1 MMKPFRSTISLDDA
15 LAIVR
20 DAIVPIARTERV
32 TIEAAHGRVLAATI
46 AATADVPSFTRSA
59 MDGYAVIAADTQGAS
74 RDHAV
79 TLTLTG
85 RLYAGDAADGSAAI
99 TSGVCM
105 EIATGA
111 PLPAGADAVVMV
123 EDTSIGTPT
132 PDASSTPNA
141 SAQGANTRKEGR
153 VATHATHAT
162 HETHAQGTI
171 DVFASVRAGQHVVRR
186 AADMRQGDTVL
197 HAGVTLEPSR
207 IGALAAIGIAEVEV
221 FAKPVVAI
229 LPTGNELVAPGQP
242 LPPGHVYDMNRYTL
256 GALVERHGG
265 IARQLPTVIDT
276 PEAVRNALEAIDG
289 SNSDSRPSRAFVGTM
304 DGAAVEMAAPVD
316 LLIFCG
322 GSSVG
327 ERDLVIDALRE
338 QGEVLFHGIAV
349 KPGKPTAFARLG
361 STLVLGMPGNPTSCL
376 SNAYVLM
383 IPLLRALARL
393 QPARPTVVRAPLSQR
408 VTSPRDRLQFLPVRI
423 EDGQAT
429 PTFKGSGEITS
440 LSQADGYITIPL
452 GEDVVEAGTPVDV
465 TLY

>member
-1 MMKPFRSTISLDDA
+1 MMKPFRSTIPLDDA
-15 LAIVR
+15 LTIVR

-32 TIEAAHGRVLAATI
+32 TIEAAHGRVLAETI
-46 AATADVPSFTRSA
+46 TAAADVPAFTRSA
-59 MDGYAVIAADTQGAS
+59 MDGYAVIAANTQGAA
-74 RDHAV
+74 RETPV
-79 TLTLTG
+79 TLTLAG
-85 RLYAGDAADGSAAI
+85 RLYAGDTSDGDAAI

-123 EDTSIGTPT
+123 EDTAIADGGI
-132 PDASSTPNA
+132 
-141 SAQGANTRKEGR
+141 Q
-153 VATHATHAT
+153 
-162 HETHAQGTI
+162 
-171 DVFASVRAGQHVVRR
+171 VFASVRPGQHVVRR
-186 AADMRQGDTVL
+186 AADMRQGDVVL
-197 HAGVTLEPSR
+197 EPGVTLEPSR

-229 LPTGNELVAPGQP
+229 LPTGNELVTPGQP

-256 GALVERHGG
+256 AALVERHGG
-265 IARQLPTVIDT
+265 VARQLPAVIDT
-276 PEAVRNALEAIDG
+276 PEAVRESLDALEA
-289 SNSDSRPSRAFVGTM
+289 T
-304 DGAAVEMAAPVD
+304 VE

-338 QGEVLFHGIAV
+338 KGDVLFHGIAV
-349 KPGKPTAFARLG
+349 KPGKPTAFARIG

-383 IPLLRALARL
+383 IPLLRAIARL
-393 QPARPTVVRAPLSQR
+393 QAARPTVVRAPLSQR
-408 VTSPRDRLQFLPVRI
+408 VTSPRDRLQFLPVRL
-423 EDGQAT
+423 EDGKAM

>member
-1 MMKPFRSTISLDDA
+1 MMKPFRSTIPLEDA

-32 TIEAAHGRVLAATI
+32 PIEAAHGRVLAATI
-46 AATADVPSFTRSA
+46 AATADVPAFTRSA
-59 MDGYAVIAADTQGAS
+59 MDGYAVIAADTQNAS
-74 RDHAV
+74 RDRAV
-79 TLTLTG
+79 TLKLAG
-85 RLYAGDAADGSAAI
+85 RLYAGDTSDRGDTI

-111 PLPAGADAVVMV
+111 PLPGGADAVVMV
-123 EDTSIGTPT
+123 EDTPI
-132 PDASSTPNA
+132 AA
-141 SAQGANTRKEGR
+141 SAE
-153 VATHATHAT
+153 
-162 HETHAQGTI
+162 I
-171 DVFASVRAGQHVVRR
+171 DVFAAVRQGQHVVRR
-186 AADMRQGDTVL
+186 AADMRQGDVVL
-197 HAGVTLEPSR
+197 QPGVTLEPSR
-207 IGALAAIGIAEVEV
+207 VGALAAIGIAEVEV

-229 LPTGNELVAPGQP
+229 LPTGNELVTPGKP

-265 IARQLPTVIDT
+265 VARQLPAVIDT
-276 PEAVRNALEAIDG
+276 PEAVREALDSVNGSGSGRG
-289 SNSDSRPSRAFVGTM
+289 SNSST
-304 DGAAVEMAAPVD
+304 PVD

-338 QGEVLFHGIAV
+338 KGEVLFHGIAV
-349 KPGKPTAFARLG
+349 KPGKPTAFARIG
-361 STLVLGMPGNPTSCL
+361 TTTLVLGMPGNPTSCL

-383 IPLLRALARL
+383 IPLLRAIARL
-393 QPARPTVVRAPLSQR
+393 PAARPTVVRAPLSQR
-408 VTSPRDRLQFLPVRI
+408 VTSPRDRLQFLPVRL
-423 EDGQAT
+423 EDGKAM

-452 GEDVVEAGTPVDV
+452 ETDVVEAGTPVDV

>member
-1 MMKPFRSTISLDDA
+1 MMKPFRSTISLDEA
-15 LAIVR
+15 LTIVR

-32 TIEAAHGRVLAATI
+32 AIEAAHGRVLAETI
-46 AATADVPSFTRSA
+46 TARADVPSFTRSA

-74 RDHAV
+74 RGRSV

-85 RLYAGDAADGSAAI
+85 RLYAGDTSDGDAAI

-111 PLPAGADAVVMV
+111 PLPSGADAVVMV
-123 EDTSIGTPT
+123 EDTAISE
-132 PDASSTPNA
+132 NE
-141 SAQGANTRKEGR
+141 GA
-153 VATHATHAT
+153 
-162 HETHAQGTI
+162 I
-171 DVFASVRAGQHVVRR
+171 DVFASVRQGQHVVRR
-186 AADMRQGDTVL
+186 AADMRQGDVVL
-197 HAGVTLEPSR
+197 TPGVTLEPSR

-221 FAKPVVAI
+221 FAKPVVGI
-229 LPTGNELVAPGQP
+229 LPTGNELVTPGQP

-256 GALVERHGG
+256 AALVERHGG
-265 IARQLPTVIDT
+265 VARQLPTAIDT
-276 PEAVRNALEAIDG
+276 PEAVRESLEAVTVNGIK
-289 SNSDSRPSRAFVGTM
+289 SRNAP
-304 DGAAVEMAAPVD
+304 PVD

-338 QGEVLFHGIAV
+338 KGDVLFHGIAV

-361 STLVLGMPGNPTSCL
+361 AALVLGMPGNPTSCL

-393 QPARPTVVRAPLSQR
+393 QPARPTIVRAPLSQR
-408 VTSPRDRLQFLPVRI
+408 VTSPRDRLQFLPVRL
-423 EDGQAT
+423 ENGQAE

-440 LSQADGYITIPL
+440 LSRADGYISIPL

>member
-1 MMKPFRSTISLDDA
+1 MMKPFRSTIPLEDA

-32 TIEAAHGRVLAATI
+32 PIEAAHGRVLAATI
-46 AATADVPSFTRSA
+46 AATADVPAFTRSA
-59 MDGYAVIAADTQGAS
+59 MDGYAVIAADTQNAS
-74 RDHAV
+74 RDRAV
-79 TLTLTG
+79 TLKLAG
-85 RLYAGDAADGSAAI
+85 RLYAGDTSDRGDTI

-111 PLPAGADAVVMV
+111 PLPGGADAVVMV
-123 EDTSIGTPT
+123 EDTSI
-132 PDASSTPNA
+132 AA
-141 SAQGANTRKEGR
+141 SAE
-153 VATHATHAT
+153 
-162 HETHAQGTI
+162 I
-171 DVFASVRAGQHVVRR
+171 DVFAAVRQGQHVVRR
-186 AADMRQGDTVL
+186 AADMRQGDVVL
-197 HAGVTLEPSR
+197 QPGVTLEPSR
-207 IGALAAIGIAEVEV
+207 VGALAAIGIAEVEV

-229 LPTGNELVAPGQP
+229 LPTGNELVTPGKP

-265 IARQLPTVIDT
+265 VARQLPAVIDT
-276 PEAVRNALEAIDG
+276 PEAVREALDSVNGSGSGSE
-289 SNSDSRPSRAFVGTM
+289 SNSS
-304 DGAAVEMAAPVD
+304 APVD

-338 QGEVLFHGIAV
+338 KGEVLFHGIAV
-349 KPGKPTAFARLG
+349 KPGKPTAFARIG
-361 STLVLGMPGNPTSCL
+361 ATTLVLGMPGNPTSCL

-383 IPLLRALARL
+383 IPLLRAIARL
-393 QPARPTVVRAPLSQR
+393 PAARPTVVRAPLSQR

-423 EDGQAT
+423 EDGKAM

-452 GEDVVEAGTPVDV
+452 ETDVVEAGTPVDV

>member
-1 MMKPFRSTISLDDA
+1 MMKPFRSTIPLDDA

-20 DAIVPIARTERV
+20 EAIAPIARTERIPID
-32 TIEAAHGRVLAATI
+32 TAHGRVLAETI
-46 AATADVPSFTRSA
+46 TATADVPSFTRSA

-74 RDHAV
+74 RDRAI

-85 RLYAGDAADGSAAI
+85 RLYAGDTSDSGATI

-111 PLPAGADAVVMV
+111 PLPTGADAVVMV
-123 EDTSIGTPT
+123 EDTALATAT
-132 PDASSTPNA
+132 ATAPN
-141 SAQGANTRKEGR
+141 G
-153 VATHATHAT
+153 
-162 HETHAQGTI
+162 I
-171 DVFASVRAGQHVVRR
+171 DVFASVRQGQHVVRR
-186 AADMRQGDTVL
+186 AADMHQGDIVL
-197 HAGVTLEPSR
+197 HPDITLEPSR

-221 FAKPVVAI
+221 FAKPIVAI
-229 LPTGNELVAPGQP
+229 LPTGNELVMPGQP

-256 GALVERHGG
+256 GALVDRHGG
-265 IARQLPTVIDT
+265 IARQLPAVIDT
-276 PEAVRNALEAIDG
+276 PEAVRESLEAVNG
-289 SNSDSRPSRAFVGTM
+289 SN
-304 DGAAVEMAAPVD
+304 APVD

-338 QGEVLFHGIAV
+338 KGDVLFHGIAV

-383 IPLLRALARL
+383 IPLLRAIARL
-393 QPARPTVVRAPLSQR
+393 PPARPTIVRAPLSQR
-408 VTSPRDRLQFLPVRI
+408 VTSPRDRLQFLPVRL
-423 EDGQAT
+423 EDGQAA

-440 LSQADGYITIPL
+440 LSRADGYITIPL
-452 GEDVVEAGTPVDV
+452 GEDVVEAGTSVDV

>member
-1 MMKPFRSTISLDDA
+1 MMKPFRSTIPLDEA
-15 LAIVR
+15 LALAHE
-20 DAIVPIARTERV
+20 AIVPIARTERV
-32 TIEAAHGRVLAATI
+32 PIEAAHGRVLAATI
-46 AATADVPSFTRSA
+46 TAAADVPSFTRSA
-59 MDGYAVIAADTQGAS
+59 MDGYAVIAADTQNAA
-74 RDHAV
+74 RDRPIA
-79 TLTLTG
+79 LTLAG
-85 RLYAGDAADGSAAI
+85 RLYAGDTSDAGAAI

-123 EDTSIGTPT
+123 EDTSIAAT
-132 PDASSTPNA
+132 
-141 SAQGANTRKEGR
+141 GA
-153 VATHATHAT
+153 
-162 HETHAQGTI
+162 I
-171 DVFASVRAGQHVVRR
+171 DIFASVRPGQHVVRR
-186 AADMRQGDTVL
+186 AADMRQGDVVL
-197 HAGVTLEPSR
+197 HPGVTLEPSR
-207 IGALAAIGIAEVEV
+207 IGALAAIGIAAVEV

-256 GALVERHGG
+256 GALVDRHGG

-276 PEAVRNALEAIDG
+276 PEAVRESLEALNG
-289 SNSDSRPSRAFVGTM
+289 SNSQGSFTGTM
-304 DGAAVEMAAPVD
+304 DGASVETAPPVD

-338 QGEVLFHGIAV
+338 KGEVLFHGIAV

-376 SNAYVLM
+376 SNAYILM

-393 QPARPTVVRAPLSQR
+393 QPMRPTVVRAPLSQR
-408 VTSPRDRLQFLPVRI
+408 VTSPRDRLQFLPVRL
-423 EDGQAT
+423 EDGRAT

-452 GEDVVEAGTPVDV
+452 GTEALEAGTAVDV

>member
-1 MMKPFRSTISLDDA
+1 MMKPFRSTIPLDEA

-32 TIEAAHGRVLAATI
+32 PIDAAHGRVLAATI

-74 RDHAV
+74 RDRPIA
-79 TLTLTG
+79 LTLTG
-85 RLYAGDAADGSAAI
+85 RLYAGDASDGGAAI

-123 EDTSIGTPT
+123 EDTALATRAT
-132 PDASSTPNA
+132 
-141 SAQGANTRKEGR
+141 SATSATSGAKDVNKANGANG
-153 VATHATHAT
+153 A
-162 HETHAQGTI
+162 I
-171 DVFASVRAGQHVVRR
+171 DVFASVRTGQHVVRR
-186 AADMRQGDTVL
+186 AADMRQGDVVL
-197 HAGVTLEPSR
+197 HPGTTLEPSR
-207 IGALAAIGIAEVEV
+207 VGALAAMGIAEVDV

-229 LPTGNELVAPGQP
+229 VPTGNELVAPGQP

-276 PEAVRNALEAIDG
+276 PEAVRDALDAVNG
-289 SNSDSRPSRAFVGTM
+289 SNSRHSPAFAGTM
-304 DGAAVEMAAPVD
+304 DGVAVETSPPVD
-316 LLIFCG
+316 LLIVCG

-423 EDGQAT
+423 ENGQAT

-452 GEDVVEAGTPVDV
+452 GEDAVEAGTPVDV
-465 TLY
+465 ILY

>member
-1 MMKPFRSTISLDDA
+1 MMKPFRSTIPLDDA
-15 LAIVR
+15 LTIVR
-20 DAIVPIARTERV
+20 EAIVPIARTERV
-32 TIEAAHGRVLAATI
+32 PIEAAHGRVLAETI
-46 AATADVPSFTRSA
+46 TAAADVPSFTRSA
-59 MDGYAVIAADTQGAS
+59 MDGYAVIAADTQNAS
-74 RDHAV
+74 RNHAI
-79 TLTLTG
+79 TLTLAG
-85 RLYAGDAADGSAAI
+85 RLYAGDTSDGNAAI

-123 EDTSIGTPT
+123 EETAIASNASG
-132 PDASSTPNA
+132 ASSASNA
-141 SAQGANTRKEGR
+141 A
-153 VATHATHAT
+153 
-162 HETHAQGTI
+162 I
-171 DVFASVRAGQHVVRR
+171 DVFASVRPGQHVVR
-186 AADMRQGDTVL
+186 AGADMRQGNVVL
-197 HAGVTLEPSR
+197 EPGVALEPSR

-229 LPTGNELVAPGQP
+229 LPTGNELVTPGKP

-265 IARQLPTVIDT
+265 VARQLPAVIDT
-276 PEAVRNALEAIDG
+276 PEAVRDALESVNG
-289 SNSDSRPSRAFVGTM
+289 SNRNNTRTST
-304 DGAAVEMAAPVD
+304 APVD

-338 QGEVLFHGIAV
+338 KGEVLFHGIAV
-349 KPGKPTAFARLG
+349 KPGKPTAFARIG

-383 IPLLRALARL
+383 IPLLREIARL
-393 QPARPTVVRAPLSQR
+393 PAARPTVVRAPLSQR
-408 VTSPRDRLQFLPVRI
+408 VTSPKDRLQFLPVRL
-423 EDGQAT
+423 EDGQAM

-440 LSQADGYITIPL
+440 LSQADGYITIPI
-452 GEDVVEAGTPVDV
+452 ETDAIEAGTPVDV

>member
-1 MMKPFRSTISLDDA
+1 MMKPFRSTIPLDEA
-15 LAIVR
+15 LAIVH
-20 DAIVPIARTERV
+20 DAIVPIARTER
-32 TIEAAHGRVLAATI
+32 IAIDAAHGRVLAATI

-59 MDGYAVIAADTQGAS
+59 MDGYAVIAADTQAAS
-74 RDHAV
+74 RERPI

-85 RLYAGDAADGSAAI
+85 RLYAGDTSDGGAAI

-123 EDTSIGTPT
+123 EDTALATSPTMTGGT
-132 PDASSTPNA
+132 
-141 SAQGANTRKEGR
+141 SAPVTSGA
-153 VATHATHAT
+153 
-162 HETHAQGTI
+162 I
-171 DVFASVRAGQHVVRR
+171 DVFASVRQGQHVVRR
-186 AADMRQGDTVL
+186 AADMRQGDIVL
-197 HAGVTLEPSR
+197 HPGVTLEPSR
-207 IGALAAIGIAEVEV
+207 IGALAAMGIAEVEV

-229 LPTGNELVAPGQP
+229 LPTGNELVTPGKP

-256 GALVERHGG
+256 AALVERHGG
-265 IARQLPTVIDT
+265 IARQLPTVVDT
-276 PEAVRNALEAIDG
+276 PEAVRESLEATNG
-289 SNSDSRPSRAFVGTM
+289 SNSADRA
-304 DGAAVEMAAPVD
+304 D
-316 LLIFCG
+316 LLIVCG

-338 QGEVLFHGIAV
+338 KGEVLFHGIAV

-361 STLVLGMPGNPTSCL
+361 SMIVLGMPGNPTSCL

-383 IPLLRALARL
+383 IPLLRSLARL

-408 VTSPRDRLQFLPVRI
+408 VTSPRDRLQFLPVRL
-423 EDGQAT
+423 EGGQAA

-452 GEDVVEAGTPVDV
+452 GIDAIEAGTAVDV

>member
-1 MMKPFRSTISLDDA
+1 MMKPFRSTIPLDDA

-20 DAIVPIARTERV
+20 EAIVPIARTERV
-32 TIEAAHGRVLAATI
+32 PIEAAHGRVLAETI
-46 AATADVPSFTRSA
+46 TAAADVPSFTRSA

-74 RDHAV
+74 RDRAV
-79 TLTLTG
+79 TLKLTG
-85 RLYAGDAADGSAAI
+85 RLYAGDTSESGAGI

-111 PLPAGADAVVMV
+111 PLPTGADAVVMV
-123 EDTSIGTPT
+123 E
-132 PDASSTPNA
+132 
-141 SAQGANTRKEGR
+141 
-153 VATHATHAT
+153 
-162 HETHAQGTI
+162 ETAISGDRI
-171 DVFASVRAGQHVVRR
+171 EVFASVRQGQHVVRR
-186 AADMRQGDTVL
+186 AADMRQGDVVL
-197 HAGVTLEPSR
+197 QPGVTLEPSR
-207 IGALAAIGIAEVEV
+207 VGALAAIGIAEVEV
-221 FAKPVVAI
+221 FVKPVVAI
-229 LPTGNELVAPGQP
+229 LPTGNELVTPGQP

-265 IARQLPTVIDT
+265 VARQLPTVIDT
-276 PEAVRNALEAIDG
+276 PEAVRESLTSLGSANG
-289 SNSDSRPSRAFVGTM
+289 SNS
-304 DGAAVEMAAPVD
+304 PVD

-338 QGEVLFHGIAV
+338 KGDVLFHGIAV

-383 IPLLRALARL
+383 IPLLRAIARL
-393 QPARPTVVRAPLSQR
+393 PAARPTIVRAPLSQR
-408 VTSPRDRLQFLPVRI
+408 VTSPRDRLQFLPVRL
-423 EDGQAT
+423 ENGQAQ

-440 LSQADGYITIPL
+440 LSRADGYITIPL
-452 GEDVVEAGTPVDV
+452 GTEAIEAGTPVDV

>member
-15 LAIVR
+15 LTIVR

-32 TIEAAHGRVLAATI
+32 AIEAAHGRVLAETI
-46 AATADVPSFTRSA
+46 TARADVPSFTRSA

-74 RDHAV
+74 REHPV

-85 RLYAGDAADGSAAI
+85 RLYAGDTSEGGAGI

-111 PLPAGADAVVMV
+111 PLPSGADAVVMV
-123 EDTSIGTPT
+123 EETAI
-132 PDASSTPNA
+132 A
-141 SAQGANTRKEGR
+141 SATNSIE
-153 VATHATHAT
+153 
-162 HETHAQGTI
+162 
-171 DVFASVRAGQHVVRR
+171 VFAAVRQGQHVVRR
-186 AADMRQGDTVL
+186 AADMRQGDIVIQP
-197 HAGVTLEPSR
+197 GVTLEPSR
-207 IGALAAIGIAEVEV
+207 VGALAAIGIAEVEV

-256 GALVERHGG
+256 AALIERHGG
-265 IARQLPTVIDT
+265 VARQLPTVMDT
-276 PEAVRNALEAIDG
+276 PEAVRESLEMVNVNG
-289 SNSDSRPSRAFVGTM
+289 SN
-304 DGAAVEMAAPVD
+304 APADAVD

-338 QGEVLFHGIAV
+338 KGDVLFHGIAV
-349 KPGKPTAFARLG
+349 KPGKPTAFARLGSG

-393 QPARPTVVRAPLSQR
+393 QPDRPTIVRAPLSQR
-408 VTSPRDRLQFLPVRI
+408 VTSPRDRLQFLPVRL
-423 EDGQAT
+423 ENGRAE

-440 LSQADGYITIPL
+440 LSRADGYITIPL
-452 GEDVVEAGTPVDV
+452 GEDAVEAGTAVDV

>member
-1 MMKPFRSTISLDDA
+1 MMKPFRSTIPLDDA
-15 LAIVR
+15 LTIVR
-20 DAIVPIARTERV
+20 EAIVPIARTERIP
-32 TIEAAHGRVLAATI
+32 IEAAHGRVLAETI
-46 AATADVPSFTRSA
+46 TATADVPAFTRSA
-59 MDGYAVIAADTQGAS
+59 MDGYAVIAADTQGAA
-74 RDHAV
+74 RDRAI
-79 TLTLTG
+79 TLKLAG
-85 RLYAGDAADGSAAI
+85 RLYAGDTSDSGATI

-123 EDTSIGTPT
+123 EDTAISTPT
-132 PDASSTPNA
+132 STD
-141 SAQGANTRKEGR
+141 G
-153 VATHATHAT
+153 
-162 HETHAQGTI
+162 I
-171 DVFASVRAGQHVVRR
+171 DVFASVRQGQHVVRR
-186 AADMRQGDTVL
+186 AADMHQGDIVL
-197 HAGVTLEPSR
+197 QPGATLEPSR

-229 LPTGNELVAPGQP
+229 LPTGNELVKPGQP

-256 GALVERHGG
+256 GALVDRHGG
-265 IARQLPTVIDT
+265 MAQQLPTVMDT
-276 PEAVRNALEAIDG
+276 PEAVREALEAVNG
-289 SNSDSRPSRAFVGTM
+289 SDSPVA
-304 DGAAVEMAAPVD
+304 VD

-338 QGEVLFHGIAV
+338 KGDVLFHGIAV

-383 IPLLRALARL
+383 IPLLRALAHL
-393 QPARPTVVRAPLSQR
+393 QPARPTIVRAPLSQR
-408 VTSPRDRLQFLPVRI
+408 VTSPRDRLQFLPVRL
-423 EDGQAT
+423 EQGQAT

-452 GEDVVEAGTPVDV
+452 GEDAVEAGTPVDV
-465 TLY
+465 ILY

>member
-1 MMKPFRSTISLDDA
+1 MMKPFHSTISLDDA
-15 LAIVR
+15 LTIVR
-20 DAIVPIARTERV
+20 DAIVPIARTERIA
-32 TIEAAHGRVLAATI
+32 IEAAHGRVLAETI
-46 AATADVPSFTRSA
+46 TARADVPSFTRSA

-74 RDHAV
+74 REHPA

-85 RLYAGDAADGSAAI
+85 RLYAGDTSDGDAAI

-111 PLPAGADAVVMV
+111 PLPSGADAVVMV
-123 EDTSIGTPT
+123 EDTTIATTP
-132 PDASSTPNA
+132 P
-141 SAQGANTRKEGR
+141 SAIE
-153 VATHATHAT
+153 
-162 HETHAQGTI
+162 
-171 DVFASVRAGQHVVRR
+171 VFASVRQGQHVVRR
-186 AADMRQGDTVL
+186 AADMRQGDVVL
-197 HAGVTLEPSR
+197 QPGVTLEPSR
-207 IGALAAIGIAEVEV
+207 IGALAAIGFAEVEV
-221 FAKPVVAI
+221 FAKPVVGI

-265 IARQLPTVIDT
+265 VARQLPTVIDT
-276 PEAVRNALEAIDG
+276 PEAVRESLDAVNGVTG
-289 SNSDSRPSRAFVGTM
+289 SN
-304 DGAAVEMAAPVD
+304 APVD

-338 QGEVLFHGIAV
+338 KGDVLFHGIAV

-361 STLVLGMPGNPTSCL
+361 SALVLGMPGNPTSCL

-383 IPLLRALARL
+383 IPLLRAIARL
-393 QPARPTVVRAPLSQR
+393 QPARPTIVRAPLSQR
-408 VTSPRDRLQFLPVRI
+408 VTSPRDRLQFLPVRL
-423 EDGQAT
+423 DGGQAV

-440 LSQADGYITIPL
+440 LSRADGYITVPL
-452 GEDVVEAGTPVDV
+452 GIDAIEAGAPVEV

>member
-1 MMKPFRSTISLDDA
+1 MKPFRSTIPLEDA

-32 TIEAAHGRVLAATI
+32 PIEAAHGRVLATTI
-46 AATADVPSFTRSA
+46 AATADVPAFTRSA
-59 MDGYAVIAADTQGAS
+59 MDGYAVIAADTQNAS
-74 RDHAV
+74 RDRAV
-79 TLTLTG
+79 TLKLAG
-85 RLYAGDAADGSAAI
+85 RLYAGDTSDRGDTI

-111 PLPAGADAVVMV
+111 PLPGGADAVVMV
-123 EDTSIGTPT
+123 EDTSI
-132 PDASSTPNA
+132 AA
-141 SAQGANTRKEGR
+141 SAE
-153 VATHATHAT
+153 
-162 HETHAQGTI
+162 I
-171 DVFASVRAGQHVVRR
+171 DVFAAVRQGQHVVRR
-186 AADMRQGDTVL
+186 AADMRQGDVVL
-197 HAGVTLEPSR
+197 QPGVTLEPSR
-207 IGALAAIGIAEVEV
+207 VGALAAIGIAEVEV

-229 LPTGNELVAPGQP
+229 LPTGNELVTPGKP

-265 IARQLPTVIDT
+265 VARQLPAVIDT
-276 PEAVRNALEAIDG
+276 PEAVREALDSVNGSGSGSE
-289 SNSDSRPSRAFVGTM
+289 SNSS
-304 DGAAVEMAAPVD
+304 APVD

-338 QGEVLFHGIAV
+338 KGEVLFHGIAV
-349 KPGKPTAFARLG
+349 KPGKPTAFARIG
-361 STLVLGMPGNPTSCL
+361 TTTLVLGMPGNPTSCL

-383 IPLLRALARL
+383 IPLLRAIARL
-393 QPARPTVVRAPLSQR
+393 PAARPTVVRAPLSQR

-423 EDGQAT
+423 EDGKAM

-452 GEDVVEAGTPVDV
+452 ETDVVEAGTPVDV

>member
-1 MMKPFRSTISLDDA
+1 MMKPFESTIPLDEA

-32 TIEAAHGRVLAATI
+32 AIEAAHGRVLAETVTAR
-46 AATADVPSFTRSA
+46 ADVPSFTRSA

-74 RDHAV
+74 REHAIR
-79 TLTLTG
+79 LTLAG
-85 RLYAGDAADGSAAI
+85 RLYAGDTSDGDAAI

-123 EDTSIGTPT
+123 EETST
-132 PDASSTPNA
+132 SSD
-141 SAQGANTRKEGR
+141 GIE
-153 VATHATHAT
+153 
-162 HETHAQGTI
+162 
-171 DVFASVRAGQHVVRR
+171 VFASVRQGQHVVRR
-186 AADMRQGDTVL
+186 AADMRQGDVVL
-197 HAGVTLEPSR
+197 QPSVTLEPSR
-207 IGALAAIGIAEVEV
+207 VGALAAMGIAEVEV
-221 FAKPVVAI
+221 FAKPVVGI
-229 LPTGNELVAPGQP
+229 LPTGNELVPPGKP

-265 IARQLPTVIDT
+265 VVRQLPTVMDT
-276 PEAVRNALEAIDG
+276 PEAVRESLEVVIG
-289 SNSDSRPSRAFVGTM
+289 SNS
-304 DGAAVEMAAPVD
+304 PVD
-316 LLIFCG
+316 VLIFCG

-338 QGEVLFHGIAV
+338 KGDVLFHGIAV

-361 STLVLGMPGNPTSCL
+361 PALVLGMPGNPASCL

-383 IPLLRALARL
+383 IPVLRALARL
-393 QPARPTVVRAPLSQR
+393 APARPTIVRAPLSQR
-408 VTSPRDRLQFLPVRI
+408 VTSPRDRLQFLPVRLA
-423 EDGQAT
+423 DGRAE

-440 LSQADGYITIPL
+440 LSRADGYITIPL
-452 GEDVVEAGTPVDV
+452 GQEAVEAGSVVDV